1 MNNNST
7 PKPTEGLLVISSYD
21 ATNQYGYYQ
30 IFNIS
35 NKERILDRHFY
46 ETKLSENLISFLGMN
61 AALEYCKNV
70 SKICD
75 VYSANQF
82 AVKWSKNRVCNTK
95 CSDTLALKSVE
106 KAIAFLNSNDF
117 ASKIKLW
124 LPTWGKAKDFIY
136 NYPQSIS

>member
-1 MNNNST
+1 MNNNT
-7 PKPTEGLLVISSYD
+7 ILMPTEGLLVISSYD

-46 ETKLSENLISFLGMN
+46 ENKLSENLISFLGMN
-61 AALEYCKNV
+61 AALEYCESV

-82 AVKWSKNRVCNTK
+82 AVNWSKNRVCNTK
-95 CSDTLALKSVE
+95 CSDILALKSVE
-106 KAIAFLNSNDF
+106 KAIELLNRNDF
-117 ASKIKLW
+117 FSKIKLW
-124 LPTWGKAKDFIY
+124 LPAWGKAKDFIY